1 MREFLIC
8 MLNRLEST
16 IGIAGPDDIIHYRL
30 TSQINFYMLSLRCII
45 EVVY

>member
-8 MLNRLEST
+8 MLIRLEST
-16 IGIAGPDDIIHYRL
+16 IGIAGPEEIIHYRL

-45 EVVY
+45 EVVH